1 VILIFF
7 KNVKVK
13 RALMPMCTK
22 SLSVQHFYKAKLN
35 MKSSS
40 FGVGCATIEL
50 HALLPLHKDLSD
62 GACRT

>member
-1 VILIFF
+1 M
-7 KNVKVK
+7 KG
-13 RALMPMCTK
+13 ALMPMCTK

-35 MKSSS
+35 MRSSS